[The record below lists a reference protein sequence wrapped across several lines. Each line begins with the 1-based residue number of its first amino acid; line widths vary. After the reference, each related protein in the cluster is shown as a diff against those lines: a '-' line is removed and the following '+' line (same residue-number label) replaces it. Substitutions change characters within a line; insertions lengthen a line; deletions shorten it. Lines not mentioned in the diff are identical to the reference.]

1 MDGRPCGRGSACGA
15 EGAAPRVGATEMSAS
30 AGSAGVLLGS
40 RGRGAPPTEAAGI
53 RGGRRPPHP
62 PPAAGR
68 FLFFEALGLDRQVV
82 QPHPHHGRHRR
93 APVARGSRDAA
104 PLLPSHARGRGA
116 AGCGGTA
123 TFLAGRRIAGRT
135 PDRVPG
141 AAAVHLMR
149 RRGPRTVGCQLLAD
163 ADTRSGAP
171 SRSRWTVR
179 TGE

>member
-1 MDGRPCGRGSACGA
+1 MRARGRTAARARPSG
-15 EGAAPRVGATEMSAS
+15 EGADPRAAQKVPRRGPWVGATEMSAS

-40 RGRGAPPTEAAGI
+40 RGRGAPPTEARRHTWRQAPTPPAT
-53 RGGRRPPHP
+53 GRRSLFIFRG
-62 PPAAGR
+62 AG
-68 FLFFEALGLDRQVV
+68 
-82 QPHPHHGRHRR
+82 PSRH